1 MIYVLDELNRMTAEA
16 FVDAFGDVAEHS
28 PWVAQQ
34 AAKSRPFMDREDLIK
49 TFSTVL
55 RGANTDDQLALLR
68 AHPDLAGTALFAGTM
83 TENSRNEQAGASLDR
98 LTAEEFQRFTEL
110 NNAYVARFA
119 FPFIFAVKGATKG
132 MILASFEARVGNDRE
147 TEFANSLDNVCRI
160 FRFRLEELVTP

>member
-1 MIYVLDELNRMTAEA
+1 MIYVLDELNRMTAEVFA
-16 FVDAFGDVAEHS
+16 DAFGDVAEHS

-55 RGANTDDQLALLR
+55 RGADTDDQLALLR

-83 TENSRNEQAGASLDR
+83 TENSRNEQASAGLDR
-98 LTAEEFQRFTEL
+98 LMVEEFQRFTEL

-119 FPFIFAVKGATKG
+119 FPFIFAVKGATKD
-132 MILASFEARVGNDRE
+132 MILASFESRIGNDRE

-160 FRFRLEELVTP
+160 FRYRLEELVMP

>member
-16 FVDAFGDVAEHS
+16 FVDAFGNVAEHS

-55 RGANTDDQLALLR
+55 RGADTDDQLALLR

-83 TENSRNEQAGASLDR
+83 TENSRNEQADAGLDR

>member
-16 FVDAFGDVAEHS
+16 FADAFGDVAEHS
-28 PWVAQQ
+28 PWIAQQ

-68 AHPDLAGTALFAGTM
+68 AHPDLAGTASFAGRM
-83 TENSRNEQAGASLDR
+83 TENSRNEQAGAGLDR

-119 FPFIFAVKGATKG
+119 FPFIFAVKGATKD
-132 MILASFEARVGNDRE
+132 MILASFEARVGNERE
-147 TEFANSLDNVCRI
+147 TELANSLENVCRI
-160 FRFRLEELVTP
+160 FRFRLEELVAP

>member
-34 AAKSRPFMDREDLIK
+34 AAKSRPFMDRKDLIK

>member
-16 FVDAFGDVAEHS
+16 FVDAFGNVAEHS
-28 PWVAQQ
+28 PWVVQQ

-68 AHPDLAGTALFAGTM
+68 AHPDLAGTASFAGTM
-83 TENSRNEQAGASLDR
+83 TENSRNEQAGAGLDR

-160 FRFRLEELVTP
+160 FRFRLEELVAP

>member
-1 MIYVLDELNRMTAEA
+1 MIYVLDELNRMMAEVFA
-16 FVDAFGDVAEHS
+16 DAFGDVAEHS

-34 AAKSRPFMDREDLIK
+34 VAKSRPFMGREDLIK

-83 TENSRNEQAGASLDR
+83 TENSRNEQAGAGLDR

-119 FPFIFAVKGATKG
+119 FPFIFAIKGATKG
-132 MILASFEARVGNDRE
+132 MILASFEARVGNNRE

>member
-1 MIYVLDELNRMTAEA
+1 MIYVLDELNRMTAEVFA
-16 FVDAFGDVAEHS
+16 DAFGDVAEHS

-34 AAKSRPFMDREDLIK
+34 AAKRRPFMGREDLIK

-55 RGANTDDQLALLR
+55 RGANADDQLALLR
-68 AHPDLAGTALFAGTM
+68 AHPDLAGTALFAGRM
-83 TENSRNEQAGASLDR
+83 TKNSRNEQADAGLDR

-119 FPFIFAVKGATKG
+119 FPFIFAVKGATKDK
-132 MILASFEARVGNDRE
+132 ILASFEARVGNDLE

-160 FRFRLEELVTP
+160 FRFRLEKLVAP

>member
-1 MIYVLDELNRMTAEA
+1 MTAEA

-83 TENSRNEQAGASLDR
+83 TENSRNEQADAGLDR

-132 MILASFEARVGNDRE
+132 LILASFEARVGTDRE
-147 TEFANSLDNVCRI
+147 TEFANSLDNVCHI

>member
-16 FVDAFGDVAEHS
+16 FADAFGDVAEHS
-28 PWVAQQ
+28 PWFAQQ

-68 AHPDLAGTALFAGTM
+68 AHPDLAGTASFAGTM
-83 TENSRNEQAGASLDR
+83 TENSRNEQAGAGLDR

-119 FPFIFAVKGATKG
+119 FPFIFAVKGATKD
-132 MILASFEARVGNDRE
+132 MILASFESRIGNDRE
-147 TEFANSLDNVCRI
+147 TEFANSLDNICRI

>member
-16 FVDAFGDVAEHS
+16 FVDAFGNVAEHS

-83 TENSRNEQAGASLDR
+83 TENSRNEQADAGLDR

-132 MILASFEARVGNDRE
+132 MILASLEARVGNDRE

>member
-16 FVDAFGDVAEHS
+16 FVDAFGNVAEHS

-55 RGANTDDQLALLR
+55 QAANTDDQLALLR
-68 AHPDLAGTALFAGTM
+68 AHPDLAGTASFAGTM
-83 TENSRNEQAGASLDR
+83 TENSQNEQASASLDR
-98 LTAEEFQRFTEL
+98 LTEEEIQRFTEL

-119 FPFIFAVKGATKG
+119 FPFIFAVKGATKD

-160 FRFRLEELVTP
+160 FRYRLEELVMP